1 MQGEVLLKLARG
13 TLEESF
19 GAPKQPLPD
28 HGWLFEKRAVFVT
41 LHKHHELRGCI
52 GQLAPRFALH
62 EAVRNAATSAAF
74 HDPRF
79 PRVEREELV
88 HLQIEISVLS
98 PLEALDVR
106 TEEEALA
113 RIDAGVHGVVL
124 SHGHRSGVFI
134 PEVWKSLPDKR
145 DFLAHL
151 KRKAGL
157 PMDWLPGTRVE
168 RFTAQLW
175 SE

>member
-13 TLEESF
+13 TLEEAFGGPSF
-19 GAPKQPLPD
+19 PLPD

-41 LHKHHELRGCI
+41 LHKDGELRGCI
-52 GQLAPRFALH
+52 GQLAARYALH
-62 EAVRNAATSAAF
+62 EAVRYAATSAAF

-79 PRVEREELV
+79 PAVTRDELGA
-88 HLQIEISVLS
+88 LQIEISVLS
-98 PLEALDVR
+98 PLEAVEAR
-106 TEEEALA
+106 TEEEALE
-113 RIDAGVHGVVL
+113 RIEAGLHGVVL

-134 PEVWKSLPDKR
+134 PEVWKQLPDKR
-145 DFLAHL
+145 EFLLHL

-157 PMDWLPGTRVE
+157 PREWLPGTRVE